1 MNPAHPII
9 IFRIDAESD
18 PFALPTERISINYDT
33 DASAVDFA
41 LVETIDTP
49 DFDHWQDGAIP
60 APDFSVTDLGGGSW
74 RVEGIVPDGT
84 EPLVVGDDVAF
95 IAVRKTGTAFATNVP
110 VIACAGAAPSFVSE
124 VNLDDGAPWSPNT
137 PGDTIATNGE
147 GVLVETGQLIDV
159 TMTMNLNGTDAWRCT
174 EVSVIDGVFISK
186 SIDHADSTGAGPA
199 FADFDTRT
207 DVGVVADQGT
217 YDLCVIADD
226 DSIAEYARR
235 EDPVDDKR
243 QVGRLTD

>member
-1 MNPAHPII
+1 MNKISRLLLFSIASLTVAGTAMASPSITTTDACVDGSGFEFAVEFTDLDMNPAHPII

-84 EPLVVGDDVAF
+84 EPLVVGRV
-95 IAVRKTGTAFATNVP
+95 
-110 VIACAGAAPSFVSE
+110 
-124 VNLDDGAPWSPNT
+124 
-137 PGDTIATNGE
+137 
-147 GVLVETGQLIDV
+147 
-159 TMTMNLNGTDAWRCT
+159 
-174 EVSVIDGVFISK
+174 
-186 SIDHADSTGAGPA
+186 H
-199 FADFDTRT
+199 
-207 DVGVVADQGT
+207 
-217 YDLCVIADD
+217 
-226 DSIAEYARR
+226 
-235 EDPVDDKR
+235 
-243 QVGRLTD
+243 